1 MRRGSPGSGAG
12 FPTARVLGALAA
24 LALAGL
30 GGGGAQALD
39 WPVAARIVT
48 GTFGEDRGDHFHN
61 GVDIGGGSQDVRP
74 VLPGELVFRYDE
86 GADYTSLPRGV
97 GSFVVVRH
105 EQQIRTV
112 YAHLQAG
119 SLGPLRDRYDAADRI
134 GIIGETGHAS
144 GPHLHFTVFD
154 EEAGSSVNPLEFL
167 PAVPD
172 HQAPVIRRLF
182 AVVGEQRIPL
192 ENGASLRPGK
202 TEILAEAYDL
212 REDVPFRW
220 PLGPLSVSL
229 SVDGR
234 DVSRILFDS
243 LQVAQGRAVLG
254 GSLLSRDQVWDP
266 GGLLRCGSVTLAT
279 GESQLRLSVRDLAG
293 NEAVRSV
300 AVSVLP

>member
-1 MRRGSPGSGAG
+1 VRRDRKGARAG
-12 FPTARVLGALAA
+12 LPAARVLAIIAA

-30 GGGGAQALD
+30 GAGSAGALD

-61 GVDIGGGSQDVRP
+61 GVDIGGGSQEVHP

-86 GADYTSLPRGV
+86 GEDYTSLPRGV

-105 EQQIRTV
+105 EQHIRTV

-119 SLGPLRDRYDAADRI
+119 SLGPVRDRYDTTDRI

-154 EEAGSSVNPLEFL
+154 EEAGSAVNPLEFL
-167 PAVPD
+167 PPVPD

-182 AVVGEQRIPL
+182 AVVGEHPVPL
-192 ENGASLRPGK
+192 VNGAVLQPGK

-212 REDVPFRW
+212 REDVAFRW
-220 PLGPLSVSL
+220 PLGPASVSL
-229 SVDGR
+229 SLDGR
-234 DVSRILFDS
+234 DASRITFDS

-254 GSLLSRDQVWDP
+254 GSLLSREQVWDP
-266 GGLLRCGSVTLAT
+266 GGLLICGSVTLAR
-279 GESQLRLSVRDLAG
+279 GESVLRLSVRDLAG
-293 NEAVRSV
+293 NEAVQSV
-300 AVSVLP
+300 EVSVTP